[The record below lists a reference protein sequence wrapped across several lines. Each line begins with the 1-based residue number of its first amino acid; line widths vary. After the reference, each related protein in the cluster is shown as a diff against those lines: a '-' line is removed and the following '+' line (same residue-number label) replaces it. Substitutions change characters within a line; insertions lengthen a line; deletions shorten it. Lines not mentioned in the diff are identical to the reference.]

1 MLTFWKGPWV
11 LVVALVATLGGCAA
25 PSLAPESECL
35 APGRVDSWKTVA
47 WLGAPAASTT
57 ALDAR
62 TESALEA
69 ALVEAAQRV
78 GLRLASPPEADL
90 LMAYRLATA
99 QYADPRLAA
108 GQSWGCW
115 GRKAP
120 DPAPQSY
127 TEATLLVEMTERRS
141 GEVVWR
147 SRVQRTLTEEDRL
160 DPKSL
165 AQRAAEAVLAEWP
178 GLPGL

>member
-1 MLTFWKGPWV
+1 MRLWKGPWV
-11 LVVALVATLGGCAA
+11 LVVALTVTLGGCA
-25 PSLAPESECL
+25 SSGMAPESECL
-35 APGRVDSWKTVA
+35 APSRVDSWKTIA
-47 WLGAPAASTT
+47 WFGASAATGT
-57 ALDAR
+57 MLDAR

-78 GLRLASPPEADL
+78 GLRLASPTEADL
-90 LMAYRLATA
+90 IMAYRLATA
-99 QYADPRLAA
+99 QYVDPRLAA

-120 DPAPQSY
+120 DPAPRSY
-127 TEATLLVEMTERRS
+127 TEATLLVEMTERSS

-147 SRVQRTLTEEDRL
+147 SRVQHTLTEEDRL
-160 DPKSL
+160 DPKAL
-165 AQRAAEAVLAEWP
+165 AQRAAEAVLGEWP

>member
-1 MLTFWKGPWV
+1 MSFWKGPWTWV
-11 LVVALVATLGGCAA
+11 LALAVALGGCA
-25 PSLAPESECL
+25 SSGMAPESECL
-35 APGRVDSWKTVA
+35 APSRVDSWKTVA
-47 WLGAPAASTT
+47 WLGAPAASAT

-78 GLRLASPPEADL
+78 GLRLASPTEADL
-90 LMAYRLATA
+90 LLAYRLATA

-120 DPAPQSY
+120 DSAPRSY
-127 TEATLLVEMTERRS
+127 TEATLLVEMTERSS

-147 SRVQRTLTEEDRL
+147 SRVQHTLTEEDRL

>member
-1 MLTFWKGPWV
+1 MGSKGGQWAWV
-11 LVVALVATLGGCAA
+11 GVLIMVLGGCAS
-25 PSLAPESECL
+25 PSLTSESECL
-35 APGRVDSWKTVA
+35 APSRVDSWKTVA
-47 WLGAPAASTT
+47 WLGAPAATAT
-57 ALDAR
+57 ALDPR

-78 GLRLASPPEADL
+78 GLRLASPTEADL

-120 DPAPQSY
+120 DPAPRSY
-127 TEATLLVEMTERRS
+127 TEATLLVEMMERSS

-147 SRVQRTLTEEDRL
+147 SRVQHTLTEEDRL
-160 DPKSL
+160 DPNRL

-178 GLPGL
+178 GLPRL

>member
-1 MLTFWKGPWV
+1 M
-11 LVVALVATLGGCAA
+11 
-25 PSLAPESECL
+25 APESECL
-35 APGRVDSWKTVA
+35 APSRVDSWKTIA
-47 WLGAPAASTT
+47 WFGAPAATGT
-57 ALDAR
+57 MLDAR

-78 GLRLASPPEADL
+78 GLRLASPTEADL
-90 LMAYRLATA
+90 IMAYRLATA
-99 QYADPRLAA
+99 QYVDPRLAA

-120 DPAPQSY
+120 DPAPRSY
-127 TEATLLVEMTERRS
+127 TEATLLVEMTERSS

-147 SRVQRTLTEEDRL
+147 SRVQHALTEEDRL
-160 DPKSL
+160 DPKAL
-165 AQRAAEAVLAEWP
+165 AQRAAEAVLGEWP

>member
-1 MLTFWKGPWV
+1 MRFWKGAWV
-11 LVVALVATLGGCAA
+11 LVVALAANLGGCAA
-25 PSLAPESECL
+25 PALAPESECL

-47 WLGAPAASTT
+47 WLGAPTASATV
-57 ALDAR
+57 LDAR

-120 DPAPQSY
+120 DPAPRSY
-127 TEATLLVEMTERRS
+127 TEATLLVEMTERSS

-147 SRVQRTLTEEDRL
+147 SRVQHTLTEEDRL
-160 DPKSL
+160 DPKGL

>member
-1 MLTFWKGPWV
+1 MRFWKGPWTLV
-11 LVVALVATLGGCAA
+11 L
-25 PSLAPESECL
+25 
-35 APGRVDSWKTVA
+35 
-47 WLGAPAASTT
+47 
-57 ALDAR
+57 
-62 TESALEA
+62 

-78 GLRLASPPEADL
+78 GLRFVSPTEADL

-120 DPAPQSY
+120 DPTPRSY
-127 TEATLLVEMTERRS
+127 TEATLLVEMTERSS

-147 SRVQRTLTEEDRL
+147 SRVQHTLTEEDRL

>member
-1 MLTFWKGPWV
+1 MGSWQGRWV
-11 LVVALVATLGGCAA
+11 WVGVLAMVLGGCASPA
-25 PSLAPESECL
+25 MTPESECL
-35 APGRVDSWKTVA
+35 APSRVDSWNTVA
-47 WLGAPAASTT
+47 WLGAPASAATT
-57 ALDAR
+57 LDAR

-78 GLRLASPPEADL
+78 GLRLASLTEADL

-99 QYADPRLAA
+99 QYADPRLVS

-120 DPAPQSY
+120 DAAPQSY
-127 TEATLLVEMTERRS
+127 TEATLLVEMTERSS

-147 SRVQRTLTEEDRL
+147 SRVQHTLTEADRL
-160 DPKSL
+160 DSRGL

-178 GLPGL
+178 GLPSL

>member
-1 MLTFWKGPWV
+1 MGSWQGRWGWVGV
-11 LVVALVATLGGCAA
+11 LVVVLGGCATR
-25 PSLAPESECL
+25 SLTPESECL
-35 APGRVDSWKTVA
+35 APSRVDSWKTVA
-47 WLGAPAASTT
+47 WLGAPAATGGV
-57 ALDAR
+57 LDAR

-99 QYADPRLAA
+99 QYADPRLVS

-120 DPAPQSY
+120 DPAPRSY
-127 TEATLLVEMTERRS
+127 TEATLLVEMTERSS

-147 SRVQRTLTEEDRL
+147 SRVQHTLTEEDRL
-160 DPKSL
+160 DPKPL

-178 GLPGL
+178 GLPSL